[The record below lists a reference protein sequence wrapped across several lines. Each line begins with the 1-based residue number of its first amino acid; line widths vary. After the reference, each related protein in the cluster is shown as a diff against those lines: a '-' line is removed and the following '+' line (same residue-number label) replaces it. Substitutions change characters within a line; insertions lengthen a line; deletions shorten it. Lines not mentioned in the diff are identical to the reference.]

1 MMLSA
6 TDIHVSYG
14 KIAAVRGVS
23 IEIGR
28 GEIVALIG
36 PNGAGKSTLLKAIA
50 GLLPVQRGAVAFEAR
65 DIANRPAAEVMRLGL
80 ALVLEG
86 RSTLK
91 QMTVRENLVLGAY
104 ARHDHALIAK
114 DMDQMLTRFPAL
126 RDRLKQRAGT
136 LSGGEQQMLVI
147 ARALMSRPRLLM
159 LDEPSLGLAPLV
171 TARIFE
177 LIQELRSIDG
187 VTVLLV
193 EQNANQ
199 ALQLA
204 DRAYVMENGA
214 IALQGRDLGNDPRVR
229 EAYLGV

>member
-65 DIANRPAAEVMRLGL
+65 GIANRPAAEVMRLGL
-80 ALVLEG
+80 GLVLEG
-86 RSTLK
+86 SSTLK

>member
-50 GLLPVQRGAVAFEAR
+50 GLLPVQRGAVAFEAGA
-65 DIANRPAAEVMRLGL
+65 IANRPAAEVMRLGL

>member
-1 MMLSA
+1 MLAAS
-6 TDIHVSYG
+6 DIHVSYG
-14 KIAAVRGVS
+14 KINAVKGVS
-23 IEIGR
+23 VEIGH

-50 GLLPVQRGAVAFEAR
+50 GLLPVRRGSIVFDGAELAG
-65 DIANRPAAEVMRLGL
+65 RPAAEVMRRGL

-91 QMTVRENLVLGAY
+91 HMTVRENLVLGAY
-104 ARHDHALIAK
+104 ARGDHAAIAE
-114 DMDQMLTRFPAL
+114 DLDQMLTRFPVL

-171 TARIFE
+171 TAKIFE
-177 LIQELRSIDG
+177 LIHALKSVDK

-204 DRAYVMENGA
+204 DRAYVLENGVV
-214 IALQGRDLGNDPRVR
+214 ALAGKDLANDPRVR